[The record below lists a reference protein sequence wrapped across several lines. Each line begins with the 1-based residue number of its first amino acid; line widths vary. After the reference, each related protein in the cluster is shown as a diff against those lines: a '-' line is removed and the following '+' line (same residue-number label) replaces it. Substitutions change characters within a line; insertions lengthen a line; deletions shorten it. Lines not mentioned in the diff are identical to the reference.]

1 MHNVHTCACPCMYAA
16 RLLKEREVTG
26 GVTGVTDGSAD
37 TQVTMLLETAMAR
50 QRLEEPLVIVVDN
63 VGHLYNV
70 NDCEQRFNSELL
82 LVTDYT
88 QVVDADTQT
97 DRPPV
102 DTTDEVSIFISSFLC
117 VSSLISSNLLTGLN
131 YYGLLKPSFYLI
143 SMCMCSQYDSTSLPV
158 QRSQINFF

>member
-1 MHNVHTCACPCMYAA
+1 MITGSTVVVIRCMHNVHTCACPCMYAA

-97 DRPPV
+97 DRPVSV
-102 DTTDEVSIFISSFLC
+102 DTTDEVSIFISSFLY
-117 VSSLISSNLLTGLN
+117 VPSYMQQSLVCEHWWS
-131 YYGLLKPSFYLI
+131 
-143 SMCMCSQYDSTSLPV
+143 C
-158 QRSQINFF
+158 QR